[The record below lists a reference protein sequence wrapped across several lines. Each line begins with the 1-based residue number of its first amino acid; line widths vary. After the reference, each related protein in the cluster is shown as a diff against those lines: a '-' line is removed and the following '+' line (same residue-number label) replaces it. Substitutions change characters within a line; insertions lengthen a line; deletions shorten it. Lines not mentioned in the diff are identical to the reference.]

1 MLGCPPH
8 ILSGF
13 YTFRNI
19 IQTIQRPNTAAI
31 DQNPSFTN
39 GGSSQRLR
47 ILRVKIWKFQIF
59 CGFGTQKPIYSDR
72 MMLRVSQIAQNSFPT
87 EFEIFGSNRQLLLQK
102 I

>member
-47 ILRVKIWKFQIF
+47 ILRVKSGNFRIF
-59 CGFGTQKPIYSDR
+59 AVLGLKNPFI
-72 MMLRVSQIAQNSFPT
+72 VIV
-87 EFEIFGSNRQLLLQK
+87 
-102 I
+102 